1 MKQIFTLLT
10 FMISTIMTR
19 AQSDSTQVNATGDTL
34 RIGNIIIVRNG
45 STQSSSQEKK
55 SNRNESKNYTS
66 GKRSNVSTN
75 WVIVDIGF
83 NNYSDQTNYS
93 SASSFLYNRPGA
105 APLGKSDFA
114 LNAGKSINV
123 NIWAFMQKL
132 NLVNHQLFL
141 KYGLGVELHNFRYK
155 SSISYLEQNPFVSGI
170 APAPIVFRDSV
181 TFSKNKLAADYVSVP
196 LMLTFQSSQSRHK
209 GISLSVGVSAGYL
222 YSQRNKQVSQE
233 RGKQTNG
240 GNFDLEPFKISYVG
254 ELGLGPIRLYGS
266 YTPKSIYQRGMDI
279 RPYTFGIR
287 LSNW

>member
-10 FMISTIMTR
+10 FMISTIMTQ

-93 SASSFLYNRPGA
+93 SAGSFLYNRPGA

-155 SSISYLEQNPFVSGI
+155 SNISYLEQNPFVSGI

-240 GNFDLEPFKISYVG
+240 GNYDLEPFKISYVG

-266 YTPKSIYQRGMDI
+266 YTPRSIYQRGMDI

>member
-1 MKQIFTLLT
+1 
-10 FMISTIMTR
+10 
-19 AQSDSTQVNATGDTL
+19 
-34 RIGNIIIVRNG
+34 
-45 STQSSSQEKK
+45 
-55 SNRNESKNYTS
+55 
-66 GKRSNVSTN
+66 
-75 WVIVDIGF
+75 
-83 NNYSDQTNYS
+83 
-93 SASSFLYNRPGA
+93 
-105 APLGKSDFA
+105 
-114 LNAGKSINV
+114 
-123 NIWAFMQKL
+123 MQKL

-155 SSISYLEQNPFVSGI
+155 SNISYLEQNPFVSGI